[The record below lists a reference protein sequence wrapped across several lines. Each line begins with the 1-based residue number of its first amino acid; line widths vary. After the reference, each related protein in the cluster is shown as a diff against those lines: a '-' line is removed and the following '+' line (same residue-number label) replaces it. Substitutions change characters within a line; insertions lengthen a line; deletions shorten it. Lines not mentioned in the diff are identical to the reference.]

1 MKKGNEMNREELR
14 EALKKAY
21 DKLNEEEFLELER
34 REAELVG
41 YYEKIY
47 EKLQIRALGG
57 IGQAIKWFLIG
68 YFGYEFIFCGIM
80 ELALAVSQEFFDK
93 MGSDPSWMKIFMGV
107 LYSGFVFGIIL
118 PIIVKRKAINKIVKI
133 IEERNMKIL
142 ELDKIRKENIDK
154 YPEIFGFIPEKYND
168 KTVIVK
174 IMEYL
179 DNMRADNLK
188 EAINL
193 LEQEIATEQ
202 YKNEIRQ
209 EIDDLYMESEM
220 Y

>member
-1 MKKGNEMNREELR
+1 MELVFYASP
-14 EALKKAY
+14 EFLA
-21 DKLNEEEFLELER
+21 KLNSDQNLAKFF
-34 REAELVG
+34 VG
-41 YYEKIY
+41 
-47 EKLQIRALGG
+47 LLFAGVGVG
-57 IGQAIKWFLIG
+57 IL
-68 YFGYEFIFCGIM
+68 
-80 ELALAVSQEFFDK
+80 
-93 MGSDPSWMKIFMGV
+93 
-107 LYSGFVFGIIL
+107 L

-133 IEERNMKIL
+133 TEEIKMNIS
-142 ELDKIRKENIDK
+142 ELDKTRKERIDK

-168 KTVIVK
+168 KTVIAK
-174 IMEYL
+174 ILEYL

-209 EIDDLYMESEM
+209 EIDDLYIDSV

>member
-1 MKKGNEMNREELR
+1 MELVFYASP
-14 EALKKAY
+14 EFLA
-21 DKLNEEEFLELER
+21 KLNSDQNLAKFF
-34 REAELVG
+34 VG
-41 YYEKIY
+41 
-47 EKLQIRALGG
+47 LLFVGVGVG
-57 IGQAIKWFLIG
+57 IL
-68 YFGYEFIFCGIM
+68 
-80 ELALAVSQEFFDK
+80 
-93 MGSDPSWMKIFMGV
+93 
-107 LYSGFVFGIIL
+107 L

-133 IEERNMKIL
+133 TEEIKMNIS
-142 ELDKIRKENIDK
+142 ELDKTRKERIDK

-168 KTVIVK
+168 KTVIAK
-174 IMEYL
+174 ILEYL

-209 EIDDLYMESEM
+209 EIDDLYIDSV